1 MALLITSTSKKKLI
15 IKGTDIDVKKVYVRT
30 EFSFGPDG
38 KSVNAGLYIYT
49 SKDAF
54 KGKSPIVNIDKFD
67 SSGYDYKVK
76 EQTIDLAH
84 QELKKI
90 LTKQGFKVEI
100 EL

>member
-1 MALLITSTSKKKLI
+1 MALLISSTAKKKLI
-15 IKGTDIDVKKVYVRT
+15 IKGTDIDVKKVYART

-54 KGKSPIVNIDKFD
+54 KGKSPIVTVDLE
-67 SSGYDYKVK
+67 SSGYNFTVK
-76 EQTIDLAH
+76 EQSVDFAH